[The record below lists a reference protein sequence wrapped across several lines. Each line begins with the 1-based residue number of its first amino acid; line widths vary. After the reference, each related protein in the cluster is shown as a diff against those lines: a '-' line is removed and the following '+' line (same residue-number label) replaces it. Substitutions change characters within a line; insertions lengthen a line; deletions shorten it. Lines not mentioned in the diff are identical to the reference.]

1 MEDKEQVSNE
11 ALFMAFILNLH
22 ATTMIALGKI
32 VSPLTHK
39 IERNLEQARFTIDLL
54 GMLEAK
60 TAGNRTEEESRA
72 LKTVLTELRLN
83 YVDELKKDKQAE
95 KEAQAGADAQTGGD
109 AQARQETQAGGNE
122 QAEKDERAQAKTQ
135 AGSDGQTGG
144 GAQAKT
150 QPGSDGRPGA
160 HTQAEKHDDEK
171 KEA

>member
-1 MEDKEQVSNE
+1 MEEKQQVSNE
-11 ALFMAFILNLH
+11 ALFMAFVINLH

-32 VSPLTHK
+32 ASPLTQK

-83 YVDELKKDKQAE
+83 YIDEMEKDKQAGKDE
-95 KEAQAGADAQTGGD
+95 QTGKD
-109 AQARQETQAGGNE
+109 E
-122 QAEKDERAQAKTQ
+122 QAEKHNDQ
-135 AGSDGQTGG
+135 
-144 GAQAKT
+144 
-150 QPGSDGRPGA
+150 
-160 HTQAEKHDDEK
+160 K

>member
-1 MEDKEQVSNE
+1 MEEKQQVSNE
-11 ALFMAFILNLH
+11 ALFMAFVINLH

-32 VSPLTHK
+32 ASPLTQK

-83 YVDELKKDKQAE
+83 YIDELEKDA
-95 KEAQAGADAQTGGD
+95 
-109 AQARQETQAGGNE
+109 
-122 QAEKDERAQAKTQ
+122 QAEKDQ
-135 AGSDGQTGG
+135 QTGKD
-144 GAQAKT
+144 A
-150 QPGSDGRPGA
+150 
-160 HTQAEKHDDEK
+160 QAEKDNDQK

>member
-1 MEDKEQVSNE
+1 MEEKQQVSNE
-11 ALFMAFILNLH
+11 ALFIAFIINLH

-32 VSPLTHK
+32 ASPLTQK

-83 YVDELKKDKQAE
+83 YIDELEKDKQSE
-95 KEAQAGADAQTGGD
+95 KGG
-109 AQARQETQAGGNE
+109 QPGQ
-122 QAEKDERAQAKTQ
+122 
-135 AGSDGQTGG
+135 DGQPVKTG
-144 GAQAKT
+144 QADT
-150 QPGSDGRPGA
+150 A
-160 HTQAEKHDDEK
+160 EQAEKHDDDK

>member
-1 MEDKEQVSNE
+1 MEEREQVSNE
-11 ALFMAFILNLH
+11 ALFIAFILNLH

-32 VSPLTHK
+32 ASPLTQK

-83 YVDELKKDKQAE
+83 YVDELDKDKQA
-95 KEAQAGADAQTGGD
+95 GGD
-109 AQARQETQAGGNE
+109 AQAGT
-122 QAEKDERAQAKTQ
+122 
-135 AGSDGQTGG
+135 
-144 GAQAKT
+144 
-150 QPGSDGRPGA
+150 DGRPGKDE
-160 HTQAEKHDDEK
+160 QAEKHDDEK

>member
-1 MEDKEQVSNE
+1 MPSQGHGAKAAGEEGLMEEREQVSNE
-11 ALFMAFILNLH
+11 ALFIAFIINLH

-32 VSPLTHK
+32 ASPLTQK

-83 YVDELKKDKQAE
+83 YVDELEKDKQVDKDKQAG
-95 KEAQAGADAQTGGD
+95 KD
-109 AQARQETQAGGNE
+109 E
-122 QAEKDERAQAKTQ
+122 QA
-135 AGSDGQTGG
+135 
-144 GAQAKT
+144 
-150 QPGSDGRPGA
+150 GSDGRPGKDE
-160 HTQAEKHDDEK
+160 QAEKHDDEK

>member
-1 MEDKEQVSNE
+1 MPSQGHGAKAAGEEGLMEEREQVSNE
-11 ALFMAFILNLH
+11 ALFIAFILNLH

-32 VSPLTHK
+32 ASPLTQK

-83 YVDELKKDKQAE
+83 YVDEMDKDKHA
-95 KEAQAGADAQTGGD
+95 GGD
-109 AQARQETQAGGNE
+109 AQAGT
-122 QAEKDERAQAKTQ
+122 
-135 AGSDGQTGG
+135 
-144 GAQAKT
+144 
-150 QPGSDGRPGA
+150 DGRPGKDE
-160 HTQAEKHDDEK
+160 QAEKHDDEK